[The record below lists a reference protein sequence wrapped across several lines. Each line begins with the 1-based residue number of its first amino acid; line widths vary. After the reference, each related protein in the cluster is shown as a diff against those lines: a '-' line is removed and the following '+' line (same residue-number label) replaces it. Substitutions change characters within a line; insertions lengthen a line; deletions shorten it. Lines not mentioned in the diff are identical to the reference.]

1 MKTEVSRFQNRQGDE
16 LPAWVSNKVERQKE
30 TREAKAA
37 THAKN
42 GKPGSLVAR
51 MRQRLQRGGWRSPYR
66 LRKQVV
72 EPVFGQIKQ
81 RKTPQTGNTSG
92 PGPIQAEA
100 LSVEHKQ
107 VLPAMLS
114 VA

>member
-51 MRQRLQRGGWRSPYR
+51 MRERLQRGGWRSPYR
-66 LRKQVV
+66 LWKQVV
-72 EPVFGQIKQ
+72 EPV
-81 RKTPQTGNTSG
+81 TGHTSG